1 MSVDTGRFARIVA
14 LIASVSAVF
23 LLTTAERFGAD
34 SRVFSTAVVAIGSIS
49 LVTAITGFLIS
60 AAEMVEE

>member
-23 LLTTAERFGAD
+23 LLTTAETFGAD

-60 AAEMVEE
+60 ASEMVEE